1 MRGVIAEK
9 IAGTAARENSMTKKK
24 QKKPV
29 SAEHANPTEKPAER
43 KPSKKERKAAAEQQ
57 KKELKS
63 KRQKFYGAAMVLA
76 LIAVI
81 ISFASGSAYGQEIY
95 RWLQVGCYVLMGC
108 CGVLIMQA
116 GRYEETEKRQNR
128 MNSMGMVFLMVA
140 LGMGLAELVMM
151 LRG

>member
-1 MRGVIAEK
+1 
-9 IAGTAARENSMTKKK
+9 MTKKK

-29 SAEHANPTEKPAER
+29 SAPLEKPAER
-43 KPSKKERKAAAEQQ
+43 KASKKERKAAVEQQ
-57 KKELKS
+57 KKAWKS

-95 RWLQVGCYVLMGC
+95 RWLQIGCYVLMGC
-108 CGVLIMQA
+108 CGVLIMRA

-140 LGMGLAELVMM
+140 FGMGLAELVMM

>member
-1 MRGVIAEK
+1 
-9 IAGTAARENSMTKKK
+9 MTKKK
-24 QKKPV
+24 PKKSMSV
-29 SAEHANPTEKPAER
+29 EQANSTEKLTGR
-43 KPSKKERKAAAEQQ
+43 KPSKKEQKAAAEQQ

-81 ISFASGSAYGQEIY
+81 ISFASSSAYGKEIY
-95 RWLQVGCYVLMGC
+95 RWLQVGCYALMGC

-116 GRYEETEKRQNR
+116 GRYEETEKRQHR

-140 LGMGLAELVMM
+140 LGMGIAELVMM

>member
-9 IAGTAARENSMTKKK
+9 IAGTAVRENSMTKKK

-29 SAEHANPTEKPAER
+29 SAEHANQTEKLAER
-43 KPSKKERKAAAEQQ
+43 KPSKKEKGCCRAAE
-57 KKELKS
+57 KRIEI

-116 GRYEETEKRQNR
+116 GRYEETEKRRNR

-140 LGMGLAELVMM
+140 FGMGLAELVMM